1 MANEITKRLGLTAA
15 NGALALPTTPRTITL
30 DMTGDFGGY
39 NLQALAATTVE
50 AMAVPTD
57 VTGDFHVQIYN
68 ASENIVDTVQ
78 VGYTAGAYSSGN
90 YPITIKKG
98 DGASFTLRS
107 GFTLYLYASAALNVE
122 ITTVQV

>member
-1 MANEITKRLGLTAA
+1 MANEITKRLGLTASK
-15 NGALALPTTPRTITL
+15 GPLSLPSTPRTITL

-57 VTGDFHVQIYN
+57 VTGDFHVMIYN
-68 ASENIVDTVQ
+68 ASVTAGDTVQ
-78 VGYTAGAYSSGN
+78 VGYTSGAYSSGN
-90 YPITIKKG
+90 YPFTIKKG
-98 DGASFTLRS
+98 DAAMFTVRS